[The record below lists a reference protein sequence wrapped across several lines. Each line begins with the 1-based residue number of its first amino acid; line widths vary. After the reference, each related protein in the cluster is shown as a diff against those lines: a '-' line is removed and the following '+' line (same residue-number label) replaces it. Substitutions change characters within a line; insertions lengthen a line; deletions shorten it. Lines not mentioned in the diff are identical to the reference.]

1 MKQLIN
7 ELDDSLGKS
16 AYATKGFS
24 ERSISVF
31 PMPDYDFISQVAMER
46 IVTFC
51 RNHGFHYY
59 INFTD
64 KCIDVYDPAYLQQ
77 YID

>member
-7 ELDDSLGKS
+7 ELNDSLGKS
-16 AYATKGFS
+16 AYATDGHS

-31 PMPDYDFISQVAMER
+31 PSPDYDFISQVEVER

-51 RNHGFHYY
+51 RNHNFHYL
-59 INFTD
+59 IDFTENCVD
-64 KCIDVYDPAYLQQ
+64 IYDPAFLVSSN
-77 YID
+77 D